1 MSKRS
6 GAWFPS
12 LLIAL
17 ALTLVACGGDDDDD
31 GEAQDGGADATPT
44 AESAGEAPRPDW
56 FPEAFPLFRG
66 TEIVRE
72 EQRDGGGTVQFRMPV
87 PFTQAIVALD
97 NNLERNGFTVN
108 ERVVGDNTATYRI
121 ENDDVTA
128 VVVVTPSEPDSLVDV
143 DVTEK

>member
-6 GAWFPS
+6 GAWLPS
-12 LLIAL
+12 LLLAL

-31 GEAQDGGADATPT
+31 GDGPDSGGEPTPT
-44 AESAGEAPRPDW
+44 AESAAQAPRPDW
-56 FPEAFPLFRG
+56 FPDAFPLFTG

-87 PFTQAIVALD
+87 PFTRAIVALD

-108 ERVVGDNTATYRI
+108 ERVVGDNNATYRI

-143 DVTEK
+143 EVSPK